1 MVVET
6 FELSCFVPSRLD
18 GRALEAVV
26 ALAADRSDH
35 DEGAANAVQ
44 ATKAVVYL
52 HPYPPLGGQLR
63 NNVLHEL
70 GCVMERRVA
79 VSVAFNLRGAGRS
92 EGRTSWTGASEQE
105 DLRSVLDML
114 CARRLILHPR
124 YHSQAECSA
133 LRAQMRAR
141 GLLPPD
147 DDTAANSTR
156 LDMVTLP
163 PVTSTLLC
171 GYSYGAVIASA
182 IAPDE
187 YPLLAIDYAYVSFPY
202 SVLWALVLQRRG
214 WYLQRLVDTICNAAV
229 AYASQHTDLA
239 SPRRQHIPQTLFV
252 AGSADGFSSANTYE
266 RWWEHIRARALQ
278 FVQIQQPSMDP
289 DVAAAAAVDHA
300 MTAVLVPN
308 ANHGWLRRESDVSDA
323 VASWWGPLQ
332 GQQ

>member
-26 ALAADRSDH
+26 TLAVDRSDQG
-35 DEGAANAVQ
+35 DAAAET
-44 ATKAVVYL
+44 ARASKAVVYL

-63 NNVLHEL
+63 NNVVHEL
-70 GCVMERRVA
+70 ACVLERRVG

-114 CARRLILHPR
+114 TARSLILHPR

-133 LRAQMRAR
+133 LRTQMRAR
-141 GLLPPD
+141 GLLFPHD
-147 DDTAANSTR
+147 DAASR
-156 LDMVTLP
+156 LDTVPLP

-171 GYSYGAVIASA
+171 GYSYGAVIAAA
-182 IAPDE
+182 IAADE

-214 WYLQRLVDTICNAAV
+214 WYLQRLVDTICNAAA
-229 AYASQHTDLA
+229 AYASQHAVVTL
-239 SPRRQHIPQTLFV
+239 SRPHVHIPQMLFI

-266 RWWEHIRARALQ
+266 RWWEQLRACALQ
-278 FVQIQQPSMDP
+278 FVQAQQPSVDP
-289 DVAAAAAVDHA
+289 DMAAAAVSYA
-300 MTAVLVPN
+300 LAVVLVPN
-308 ANHGWLRRESDVSDA
+308 ANHGWLRRECDVSDA
-323 VASWWGPLQ
+323 VVSWWGPLQ
-332 GQQ
+332 GSQ

>member
-26 ALAADRSDH
+26 TLAADRSDH
-35 DEGAANAVQ
+35 DEAAAGAARTA
-44 ATKAVVYL
+44 KAVVYL
-52 HPYPPLGGQLR
+52 HPYPPLGGQLH
-63 NNVLHEL
+63 NNVVHEL

-105 DLRSVLDML
+105 DLRSILDML
-114 CARRLILHPR
+114 SARRLILHSR

-133 LRAQMRAR
+133 LRTQMRAR

-147 DDTAANSTR
+147 DSAQLDT
-156 LDMVTLP
+156 VPLP
-163 PVTSTLLC
+163 PVTNTLLC
-171 GYSYGAVIASA
+171 GYSYGSVIAAA

-214 WYLQRLVDTICNAAV
+214 WYLQRLMDTICNAA
-229 AYASQHTDLA
+229 AIYASQHADGLTA
-239 SPRRQHIPQTLFV
+239 PRSSLHIPQTLFV
-252 AGSADGFSSANTYE
+252 AGSADGFSSTSTYE
-266 RWWEHIRARALQ
+266 RWWEHLRAHALQ
-278 FVQIQQPSMDP
+278 LVQARQPSVDP
-289 DVAAAAAVDHA
+289 DVASAAVGHA
-300 MTAVLVPN
+300 MATVLVPN
-308 ANHGWLRRESDVSDA
+308 ANHGWLRRERDVSDA

-332 GQQ
+332 GPQ